1 VFVLLPFPGIIDVLR
16 FATAIRFVTINRCPR
31 AGGFSGIILV
41 RHIIRFHRDI
51 RRSRLILAR
60 NHIRPA
66 GS

>member
-1 VFVLLPFPGIIDVLR
+1 VFVLLPFPGIIDVQH
-16 FATAIRFVTINRCPR
+16 FTTINRSPR
-31 AGGFSGIILV
+31 AGRFPGIILV

-60 NHIRPA
+60 SCICPA